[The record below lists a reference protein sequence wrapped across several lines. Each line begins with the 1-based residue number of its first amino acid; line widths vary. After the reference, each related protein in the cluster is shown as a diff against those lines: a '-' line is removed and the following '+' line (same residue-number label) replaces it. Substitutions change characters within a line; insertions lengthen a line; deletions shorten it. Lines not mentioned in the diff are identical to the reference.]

1 MIRCPSCDATYP
13 ENTLFCEECGA
24 FLIAQD
30 NHTTDRLPAGD
41 PACEAVGG
49 SVPPRTLV
57 LSIREGARIEIP
69 FSKDVVLGRLD
80 ASRAIFPDIDLT
92 NEGGLGCGVS
102 RRHARIFRTQDG
114 IAIEDLASLNG
125 TFLNGQRLTPE
136 IPYPIQDGDELQ
148 IGTLILIVNL
158 C

>member
-1 MIRCPSCDATYP
+1 MIRCPSCDATYA

-24 FLIAQD
+24 FLMAQN
-30 NHTTDRLPAGD
+30 NHTTDRLPASD
-41 PACEAVGG
+41 PVCEAVGRK
-49 SVPPRTLV
+49 VPPRTLI
-57 LSIREGARIEIP
+57 LSIRDGAHIEIP

-92 NEGGLGCGVS
+92 NEGGLRSGVS
-102 RRHARIFRTQDG
+102 RRHARIFRTDDG
-114 IAIEDLASLNG
+114 LAIEDLASLNG

-136 IPYPIQDGDELQ
+136 IPYSIQDGDELQ
-148 IGTLILIVNL
+148 IGTLILTVNL